1 MTTSIVSASFVAVMC
16 LVAPRLAAAD
26 TVAAAAHLKQSTV
39 TVDAPV
45 MARVNVHEKFLS
57 VNSVCFEF
65 TFEND
70 LLDPGDFL
78 RITPL
83 EFYPPNSGPGFENGG
98 STPQATR
105 TLCLTAEFNPD
116 FVAIFADGKEKK
128 IELDMAV
135 GSVEIASLIVVVAG
149 TPANACR

>member
-16 LVAPRLAAAD
+16 LFGPRLAAAD

-39 TVDAPV
+39 TVGAPV

-83 EFYPPNSGPGFENGG
+83 ELFPVGPGFENGG

-116 FVAIFADGKEKK
+116 FVAIFADGKENK
-128 IELDMAV
+128 IELAMVV